1 MRTPGSPTFAIRA
14 AFGSLGLWALLEIAA
29 VVVSRTTR
37 IPAQNLWWADAGR
50 HVFTIGFLTLV
61 IVGMSFRI
69 LPVFSGKS
77 LWSPALARV
86 TYGLLLGGVAMR
98 LLQYP
103 AAFRPVFYR
112 IGSYMGIPVVLALV
126 LFTLNLFRTMRG
138 KPPARP
144 RKSVGS
150 FTSTLPVHG
159 G

>member
-1 MRTPGSPTFAIRA
+1 
-14 AFGSLGLWALLEIAA
+14 
-29 VVVSRTTR
+29 
-37 IPAQNLWWADAGR
+37 
-50 HVFTIGFLTLV
+50 
-61 IVGMSFRI
+61 
-69 LPVFSGKS
+69 
-77 LWSPALARV
+77 
-86 TYGLLLGGVAMR
+86 
-98 LLQYP
+98 
-103 AAFRPVFYR
+103 VFYR